1 MIEKSIVPL
10 LNEAGK
16 TLCTAE
22 SLTGGLLA
30 GAICGVPGAS
40 GCFLGGVIAYQDQ
53 IKANMLSVS
62 EKTLADYSAVSA
74 KCAREMAA
82 GVREKFGADYA
93 LSTTGYAGPGGEDV
107 GLVFI
112 GLATK
117 NGAKAH
123 RLHVS
128 GSRQGIRR
136 MTVNMALYLLKKEIK
151 NYGEE
156 SGKR

>member
-1 MIEKSIVPL
+1 MSAGRIVAL
-10 LNEAGK
+10 LNRAEK
-16 TLCTAE
+16 TICTAE
-22 SLTGGLLA
+22 SLTGGILS

-40 GCFLGGVIAYQDQ
+40 GCFLGGINAYQDE

-62 EKTLADYSAVSA
+62 EKTLAEYSAVSA
-74 KCAREMAA
+74 KCAREMAR

-93 LSTTGYAGPGGEDV
+93 LSTTGYAGPAGDDV

-117 NGAKAH
+117 RGVSAH
-123 RLHVS
+123 RLHFS
-128 GSRQGIRR
+128 GSRQGIRN
-136 MTVNMALYLLKKEIK
+136 MTVQLALYLLEKEIK
-151 NYGEE
+151 NHGEE